1 MFFFFFGFVVVVVV
15 FVVVVCEFFGVF
27 LGRVGVGLVIDV
39 LPWYK
44 PWYSDFFI

>member
-1 MFFFFFGFVVVVVV
+1 MFFFFLVLSLLLF
-15 FVVVVCEFFGVF
+15 FVVVVCEFFVF

-44 PWYSDFFI
+44 PWYNDFFI